1 MSRPTLGPL
10 PRAGLPLRV
19 GSRGACFSVMAISC
33 GRAGMNGPVGYA
45 SSLLGV
51 WGRQWQLRSP
61 GVQSQPPSG
70 GACSACTRPEAKAM
84 GGVHGTPLRFARSL
98 ARRTHSAVFCA
109 AMS

>member
-19 GSRGACFSVMAISC
+19 GSRGACFSVMATMC

-61 GVQSQPPSG
+61 GVQSQPFSG
-70 GACSACTRPEAKAM
+70 SASGA
-84 GGVHGTPLRFARSL
+84 
-98 ARRTHSAVFCA
+98 RTSPRTL
-109 AMS
+109 

>member
-19 GSRGACFSVMAISC
+19 GSRGACFSVMATMC

-51 WGRQWQLRSP
+51 WGRQGQLRSP
-61 GVQSQPPSG
+61 FG
-70 GACSACTRPEAKAM
+70 GCKASRSAE
-84 GGVHGTPLRFARSL
+84 GQVARAL
-98 ARRTHSAVFCA
+98 LQDW
-109 AMS
+109 